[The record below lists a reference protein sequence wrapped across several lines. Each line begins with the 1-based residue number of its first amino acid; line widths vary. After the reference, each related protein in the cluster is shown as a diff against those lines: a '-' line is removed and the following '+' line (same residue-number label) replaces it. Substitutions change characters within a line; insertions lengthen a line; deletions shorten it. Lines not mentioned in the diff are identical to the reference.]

1 MLFLYRIYQ
10 FLVAA
15 PILLAATIITAL
27 AIIVLS
33 VLGMGRWAGNTIPA
47 YWAKLF
53 CMLTLVKVTVKGR
66 QNIKPGTS
74 YVFVCNHQGAYD
86 IFSVYGY
93 LNHPFRWMMK
103 ASLGR
108 IPLVGYSCKISG
120 HIMVDNSSPSA
131 TKRTMQIAERQLRQG
146 MAIVAFPEGA
156 RTPECIMHIFK
167 RGAYLLA
174 EEFGLPVV
182 PITID
187 GSYNVMPRF
196 KMLPVPGQIRL
207 TIHKPIH
214 AVEGR
219 HNIAEVIKESYK
231 AIQEAL
237 PEQNLQNEA

>member
-1 MLFLYRIYQ
+1 MLVPYRIYQ

-15 PILLAATIITAL
+15 PILLAATIITAI
-27 AIIVLS
+27 AIILFS
-33 VLGMGRWAGNTIPA
+33 LIGLGRWAGNTIPT
-47 YWAKLF
+47 YWARLF
-53 CMLTLVKVTVKGR
+53 CIITLVKVSVEGR
-66 QNIKPGTS
+66 QNIKPDTS

-93 LNHPFRWMMK
+93 LGHPFRWMMK

-131 TKRTMQIAERQLRQG
+131 TKRTMQVAERQLSQN
-146 MAIVAFPEGA
+146 MSIVVFPEGA
-156 RTPECIMHIFK
+156 RTPDGVMHRFK
-167 RGAYLLA
+167 RGAFLLA

-187 GSYNVMPRF
+187 GSYKVMPRF
-196 KMLPVPGQIRL
+196 NMLPVPGHIRL

-219 HNIAEVIKESYK
+219 HNIAEVIKTSYDVIEK
-231 AIQEAL
+231 AL
-237 PEQNLQNEA
+237 PKQNQAK